1 MGNHYN
7 YEIINFPNFMD
18 TYLTPNKQTN
28 KNLKVTLVAN
38 YSVLAKSL
46 FEENLQALNI

>member
-7 YEIINFPNFMD
+7 HEIINFPYLMKI
-18 TYLTPNKQTN
+18 YLTPNKQSN
-28 KNLKVTLVAN
+28 KNLKVTLIAN

-46 FEENLQALNI
+46 FEENP

>member
-7 YEIINFPNFMD
+7 HEIIKFYISHENIFNS
-18 TYLTPNKQTN
+18 KQSN
-28 KNLKVTLVAN
+28 KNLKVTLIAN

-46 FEENLQALNI
+46 FEENPQALNL